1 METVLF
7 IVLLALAVVLL
18 LAILFLQLRPRDA
31 SLGQQVLDLK
41 NQLQE
46 MRTAQLQ
53 AQNQALLQQSGQLNE
68 IMRTVNET
76 LSKGQGSIRDQL
88 RVVGDIQQ
96 KLGLL
101 EESTNQMK
109 AIGKDISSLQDILR
123 APKLRG
129 NLGEYLLEDLLR
141 QVLPAGNFTLQYA
154 FRDGA
159 KVDAVISLGERL
171 IPVDA
176 KFPLESFVRL
186 FEAGDEEGQKKHK
199 KEFVRSFKLR
209 VDEIAE
215 KYIRPDEGTYD
226 FALAYI
232 PAENV
237 FYEAMISDGLDG
249 KNYGIFNYA
258 VEKHVIPVSP
268 NSFYA
273 YLMAVAFGLKGLRIE
288 QRTQQILRDLVK
300 VQEGFA
306 QFYADFLLLGKHLGN
321 ASGKYEETAKKA
333 EKFQD
338 RLADFTG
345 ARGELPAGKG
355 DLPGSDG

>member
-7 IVLLALAVVLL
+7 IVLLAVALVLL
-18 LAILFLQLRPRDA
+18 LAVLVLQLRPRDA
-31 SLGQQVLDLK
+31 SLNQQMLDLK

-46 MRTAQLQ
+46 LKTAQLQ
-53 AQNQALLQQSGQLNE
+53 AQNQALVQQSGQLNE

-76 LSKGQGSIRDQL
+76 LSKGQGNITSQL
-88 RVVGDIQQ
+88 RVVGEIQQ

-109 AIGKDISSLQDILR
+109 AIGRDISSLQDILR

-141 QVLPAGNFTLQYA
+141 QILPAGNFTLQYA
-154 FRDGA
+154 FADGA

-186 FEAGDEEGQKKHK
+186 FGAEGEEGQKKHK
-199 KEFVRSFKLR
+199 KEFVKSFKLR
-209 VDEIAE
+209 VDEIAD

-249 KNYGIFNYA
+249 RNYGVFNYA
-258 VEKHVIPVSP
+258 VERHVIPVSP

-273 YLMAVAFGLKGLRIE
+273 YLMAIAFGLKGLRIE
-288 QRTQQILRDLVK
+288 QRTQDILRDLVK

-306 QFYADFLLLGKHLGN
+306 QFHADFLLLGKHLGN
-321 ASGKYEETAKKA
+321 ASGKFEDTARKA
-333 EKFQD
+333 EKFKD

-345 ARGELPAGKG
+345 VRGELPAAG
-355 DLPGSDG
+355 DKLPGLDE

>member
-7 IVLLALAVVLL
+7 IVLLAIAVVLL
-18 LAILFLQLRPRDA
+18 LATLILQLRPRDS
-31 SLGQQVLDLK
+31 SLNQQMLDLK
-41 NQLQE
+41 NQMQE
-46 MRTAQLQ
+46 MRTSQAEAQRQ
-53 AQNQALLQQSGQLNE
+53 SLLQQSGQLNE
-68 IMRTVNET
+68 IMHTVNET
-76 LSKGQGSIRDQL
+76 LGKGQGNIRDQL
-88 RVVGDIQQ
+88 RVVSEIQQ
-96 KLGLL
+96 KLGVL

-141 QVLPAGNFTLQYA
+141 QVLPAGNFTLQYP
-154 FRDGA
+154 FPDGT
-159 KVDAVISLGERL
+159 KVDAVITLGERL

-186 FEAGDEEGQKKHK
+186 FEAGDDEGRKKHR
-199 KEFVRSFKLR
+199 KEFVRSFRLR

-215 KYIRPDEGTYD
+215 KYIRPDCGTYD
-226 FALAYI
+226 FALIYI

-237 FYEAMISDGLDG
+237 FYEAVISDGLDG
-249 KNYGIFNYA
+249 RNYGIFNYA

-273 YLMAVAFGLKGLRIE
+273 YLMAIAFGLKGLKIE
-288 QRTQQILRDLVK
+288 QQTKRILKDLVK
-300 VQEGFA
+300 VQEGFS
-306 QFYADFLLLGKHLGN
+306 QFYADFCLLGKHLGY
-321 ASGKYEETAKKA
+321 AAGKYDETAKKA

-345 ARGELPAGKG
+345 MRDELPGA
-355 DLPGSDG
+355 SDKSLDNPE

>member
-1 METVLF
+1 MDTAIMIFMGAVLVAIIF
-7 IVLLALAVVLL
+7 LIV
-18 LAILFLQLRPRDA
+18 ILSRPRDMG
-31 SLGQQVLDLK
+31 LQQQLLDMK

-46 MRTAQLQ
+46 LKTTQLQ
-53 AQNQALLQQSGQLNE
+53 AQNQALAQQSGQLND
-68 IMRTVNET
+68 IMRNINET
-76 LSKGQGSIRDQL
+76 LSKGQGNITSQL
-88 RVVGDIQQ
+88 RVVGEIQQ

-109 AIGKDISSLQDILR
+109 AIGRDISSLQNILR

-141 QVLPAGNFTLQYA
+141 QVLPQGNYTMQHT
-154 FRDGA
+154 FRDGE

-171 IPVDA
+171 IPIDA

-186 FEAGDEEGQKKHK
+186 MEAGDEEAQKKHR
-199 KEFVRSFKLR
+199 KEFVTSLKKRI
-209 VDEIAE
+209 DEIAG

-258 VEKHVIPVSP
+258 VAKHVIPVSP

-273 YLMAVAFGLKGLRIE
+273 YLMAIAFGLKGLRIE
-288 QRTQQILRDLVK
+288 QRTQQILKDLVK

-306 QFYADFLLLGKHLGN
+306 NFYDDFRLLGKHLGN
-321 ASGKYEETAKKA
+321 ASGKYDETAKKA

-345 ARGELPAGKG
+345 ARN
-355 DLPGSDG
+355 DLPGLDDKALEGPK